1 MQEETL
7 NKILS
12 IVENVLNRIT
22 ILEQKVDKNEEKTN
36 KIYINEINT
45 MPGFTDISMYPKLM
59 EDFGYTYKELLDKL
73 IMLEI

>member
-1 MQEETL
+1 MDFF
-7 NKILS
+7 
-12 IVENVLNRIT
+12 V
-22 ILEQKVDKNEEKTN
+22 EEKTN